1 MDDPKLP
8 VEMSLP
14 AGFPVKGGGTGSI
27 EPESFGQQPGMPI
40 DAPMQSDADLSPP
53 QPSVRE
59 IYADRG

>member
-14 AGFPVKGGGTGSI
+14 AGFPLKSGGAGSI
-27 EPESFGQQPGMPI
+27 EPASFGQKPGTAI
-40 DAPMQSDADLSPP
+40 DAPMQSDAELTGN